1 MSDASSG
8 DFRILMV
15 VEDRLPWM
23 RERVPLALSF
33 FVVVPDLRTPMMCDH
48 RAGKSFVKVTGSP
61 LLRPSAAPGSPK
73 SLVLEGEDQQQELA
87 IVHDLPEPHEQL
99 PPDVFPVPFIYVCK
113 FNARCELDLKQIAFG
128 IRHAEYNPRKHS
140 SITVRLFNPRVTA
153 LIRASGAITLSANA
167 GCASED
173 DLKRSAKKLARLI
186 QRCGHDGAKF
196 ADFAVTSILCKATL
210 GFPVRLD
217 VLASRF
223 RKNALYEP
231 EFFCSCVFRTRQPR
245 CTFLVTAGG
254 KVSISGLRSIE
265 EVKEALRRAYF
276 VFREFRPFLELR
288 SKKKAHLKSIP

>member
-1 MSDASSG
+1 
-8 DFRILMV
+8 
-15 VEDRLPWM
+15 
-23 RERVPLALSF
+23 
-33 FVVVPDLRTPMMCDH
+33 
-48 RAGKSFVKVTGSP
+48 
-61 LLRPSAAPGSPK
+61 
-73 SLVLEGEDQQQELA
+73 
-87 IVHDLPEPHEQL
+87 HDLPEPHEQL

-231 EFFCSCVFRTRQPR
+231 EFFCSCVFRTRQSASYSLQSYAEGRRSGSPKHSVQCFPPAIHFTSR
-245 CTFLVTAGG
+245 SMSCCTERGSQGDPTQLRGESYMGCLFAVESLVLGFGG
-254 KVSISGLRSIE
+254 C
-265 EVKEALRRAYF
+265 
-276 VFREFRPFLELR
+276 
-288 SKKKAHLKSIP
+288 